1 MKLDKIQKFGR
12 YLSNMVQP
20 NIAAFIAW
28 GLITAFFIPT
38 GWFPNEKLNG
48 LVSPILTYLLPIL
61 IAYSGGNMVY
71 GHRGGV
77 VGAIMA
83 AGVIVG
89 SNIPMFLGAMIT
101 GPLGA
106 FLIKKLDGLIVS
118 KIPTGF
124 EMLVNNF
131 SAGILGM
138 ILAII
143 SLFIIGPI
151 VEAISNA
158 LSSGVK
164 VLVDLKLLPLVSILV
179 EPAKVFFLNNAIN
192 HGVFSPIGIQQ
203 VAETGKSIFFTIE
216 TNPGPGLG
224 VLLAYTLFGK
234 GRSKATAPGAA
245 IIHFFG
251 GIHEIYFPYILMNP
265 ILILALIAG
274 GMSGVLTTL
283 ILNGGLIAVPAPGSI
298 IAILAVTPK
307 GGFLA
312 TILSIVI
319 AAAVTFLIASIF
331 VKKSPEE
338 DLENAIEK
346 SKANKITNTDDT
358 EKEDKES
365 KEDNDIKITEISFED
380 AVKKL
385 EIKKIVVACDAGMGS
400 SAMGAAVLKRIAKER
415 GLENVA
421 ILNSAISNLDDS
433 ADIIITQKSLTNLA
447 KEKMP
452 NKIHLSINNFMDKN
466 FYNEIVDKIKE
477 NQK

>member
-20 NIAAFIAW
+20 NIGAFIAW

-38 GWFPNEKLNG
+38 GWFPNETLAK
-48 LVSPILTYLLPIL
+48 LVSPMLTYLLPIL

-77 VGAIMA
+77 VGSIMA

-106 FLIKKLDGLIVS
+106 FLIKKLDKIIS
-118 KIPTGF
+118 PKIPMGF
-124 EMLVNNF
+124 EMLINNF

-143 SLFIIGPI
+143 SLYLIGPA
-151 VEAISNA
+151 VEMISNA
-158 LSSGVK
+158 LSNGVK
-164 VLVDLKLLPLVSILV
+164 ILVDLKLLPLVSIIV

-203 VAETGKSIFFTIE
+203 VTEAGKSIFFTIE

-224 VLLAYTLFGK
+224 VLLAYSIFGK
-234 GRSKATAPGAA
+234 DNSKATAPGAA

-265 ILILALIAG
+265 ILIIALIIG

-283 ILNGGLIAVPAPGSI
+283 ILKGGLIAVPAPGSI
-298 IAILAVTPK
+298 IAMLAVTPK
-307 GGFLA
+307 GGFIA
-312 TILSIVI
+312 TIGSVLISAII
-319 AAAVTFLIASIF
+319 TFLLSSIF
-331 VKKSPEE
+331 VKKSHSEE
-338 DLENAIEK
+338 NLEEAIEK
-346 SKANKITNTDDT
+346 SKSNKSLNSNDT
-358 EKEDKES
+358 KNKEKNIISHINEMTLEEALK
-365 KEDNDIKITEISFED
+365 NNIKIN
-380 AVKKL
+380 
-385 EIKKIVVACDAGMGS
+385 KIVVACDAGMGS
-400 SAMGAAVLKRIAKER
+400 SAMGATILKKLATEKGI
-415 GLENVA
+415 ENITIV
-421 ILNSAISNLDDS
+421 NSAISNLDNS
-433 ADIIITQKSLTNLA
+433 ADIIITQKSLTALA

-466 FYNEIVDKIKE
+466 FYNEVLDKIKE
-477 NQK
+477 SK

>member
-38 GWFPNEKLNG
+38 GWFPNETLNG

-77 VGAIMA
+77 VGSIMA

-106 FLIKKLDGLIVS
+106 FLIKKLDELITP

-143 SLFIIGPI
+143 SLFIIGPV
-151 VEAISNA
+151 VEAISSA
-158 LSSGVK
+158 LSSGVQ

-203 VAETGKSIFFTIE
+203 VTETGKSIFFTIE

-265 ILILALIAG
+265 ILILALIIG

-283 ILNGGLIAVPAPGSI
+283 ILKGGLIAVPAPGSI
-298 IAILAVTPK
+298 IAMLAVTPK

-312 TILSIVI
+312 TISSVVV
-319 AAAVTFLIASIF
+319 ATVVTFLIASIF
-331 VKKSPEE
+331 VKRAPEE
-338 DLENAIEK
+338 DLEEAIEK
-346 SKANKITNTDDT
+346 SKANKITNKNSDDT
-358 EKEDKES
+358 AAKEEKNNNAVE
-365 KEDNDIKITEISFED
+365 ITEISFED
-380 AVKKL
+380 AIKKV

-400 SAMGAAVLKRIAKER
+400 SAMGATVLKKIAKEK
-415 GLENVA
+415 GLDTITIV
-421 ILNSAISNLDDS
+421 NSAISNLDNS

-477 NQK
+477 HKK

>member
-1 MKLDKIQKFGR
+1 MNLDKIQKFGR

-20 NIAAFIAW
+20 NIGAFIAW

-38 GWFPNEKLNG
+38 GWFPNETLAK
-48 LVSPILTYLLPIL
+48 LVSPMLTYLLPIL

-77 VGAIMA
+77 VGSIMA
-83 AGVIVG
+83 TGVIVG

-106 FLIKKLDGLIVS
+106 FLIKKLDEIIS
-118 KIPTGF
+118 PKIPTGF
-124 EMLVNNF
+124 EMLINNF

-143 SLFIIGPI
+143 SLYLIGPA
-151 VEAISNA
+151 VENISNV
-158 LSSGVK
+158 LSGGVQK
-164 VLVDLKLLPLVSILV
+164 LVDLRLLPLVSIIV

-203 VAETGKSIFFTIE
+203 VTESGKSVFFTIE

-224 VLLAYTLFGK
+224 VLLAYSIFGK
-234 GRSKATAPGAA
+234 GNSKATAPGAA

-265 ILILALIAG
+265 ILIIALIIG

-283 ILNGGLIAVPAPGSI
+283 ILKGGLIAVPAPGSI
-298 IAILAVTPK
+298 IAMLAVTPK
-307 GGFLA
+307 GGFIA
-312 TILSIVI
+312 TIGSVLISAII
-319 AAAVTFLIASIF
+319 TFLLSSIF
-331 VKKSPEE
+331 VKKSHSEE
-338 DLENAIEK
+338 NLEEAIEK
-346 SKANKITNTDDT
+346 IKSNKSLNSNDT
-358 EKEDKES
+358 KNKEKNIISQINEMTLEEALK
-365 KEDNDIKITEISFED
+365 NNIKIN
-380 AVKKL
+380 
-385 EIKKIVVACDAGMGS
+385 KIVVACDAGMGS
-400 SAMGAAVLKRIAKER
+400 SAMGATILKKLATEKGI
-415 GLENVA
+415 ENITIV
-421 ILNSAISNLDDS
+421 NSAISNLDDS
-433 ADIIITQKSLTNLA
+433 ADIIITQKSLAALA

-466 FYNEIVDKIKE
+466 FYNEVLDKIKE
-477 NQK
+477 SK

>member
-20 NIAAFIAW
+20 NIGAFIAW

-38 GWFPNEKLNG
+38 GWFPNETLAK
-48 LVSPILTYLLPIL
+48 LVSPMLTYLLPIL

-77 VGAIMA
+77 VGSIMA

-106 FLIKKLDGLIVS
+106 FLIKKLDEIIS
-118 KIPTGF
+118 PKIPTGF
-124 EMLVNNF
+124 EMLINNF

-143 SLFIIGPI
+143 SLYLIGPA
-151 VEAISNA
+151 VEMISNA
-158 LSSGVK
+158 LSNGVK
-164 VLVDLKLLPLVSILV
+164 ILVDLKLLPLVSIIV

-203 VAETGKSIFFTIE
+203 VTEAGKSIFFTIE

-224 VLLAYTLFGK
+224 VLLAYSIFGK
-234 GRSKATAPGAA
+234 GNSKATAPGAA

-265 ILILALIAG
+265 ILIIALIIG

-283 ILNGGLIAVPAPGSI
+283 ILKGGLIAVPAPGSI
-298 IAILAVTPK
+298 IAMLAVTPK
-307 GGFLA
+307 GGFIA
-312 TILSIVI
+312 TIGSVLISAII
-319 AAAVTFLIASIF
+319 TFLLSSIF
-331 VKKSPEE
+331 VKKSHSEE
-338 DLENAIEK
+338 NLEEAIEK
-346 SKANKITNTDDT
+346 SKSNKSLNSNDT
-358 EKEDKES
+358 ENKEKNIISQINEMTLEEAL
-365 KEDNDIKITEISFED
+365 KNNIKIN
-380 AVKKL
+380 
-385 EIKKIVVACDAGMGS
+385 KIVVACDAGMGS
-400 SAMGAAVLKRIAKER
+400 SAMGATILKKLATEKGI
-415 GLENVA
+415 ENITIV
-421 ILNSAISNLDDS
+421 NSAISNLDDS
-433 ADIIITQKSLTNLA
+433 ADIIITQKSLTALA

-466 FYNEIVDKIKE
+466 FYKEVLDKIKGE
-477 NQK
+477 

>member
-20 NIAAFIAW
+20 NIGAFIAW

-38 GWFPNEKLNG
+38 GWFPNEALAK
-48 LVSPILTYLLPIL
+48 LVSPMLTYLLPIL

-77 VGAIMA
+77 VGSIMA

-106 FLIKKLDGLIVS
+106 FLIKKLDKIIS
-118 KIPTGF
+118 PKIPMGF
-124 EMLVNNF
+124 EMLINNF

-143 SLFIIGPI
+143 SLYLIGPA
-151 VEAISNA
+151 VEMISNA
-158 LSSGVK
+158 LSNGVK
-164 VLVDLKLLPLVSILV
+164 ILVDLKLLPLVSIIV

-203 VAETGKSIFFTIE
+203 VTEAGKSIFFTIE

-224 VLLAYTLFGK
+224 VLLAYSIFGK
-234 GRSKATAPGAA
+234 GNSKATAPGAA

-265 ILILALIAG
+265 ILIIALIIG

-283 ILNGGLIAVPAPGSI
+283 ILKGGLIAVPAPGSI
-298 IAILAVTPK
+298 IAMLAVTPK
-307 GGFLA
+307 GGFIA
-312 TILSIVI
+312 TIGSVLISAII
-319 AAAVTFLIASIF
+319 TFLLSSIF
-331 VKKSPEE
+331 VKKSHSEE
-338 DLENAIEK
+338 NLEEAIEK
-346 SKANKITNTDDT
+346 SKSNKSLNSNDT
-358 EKEDKES
+358 KNKEKNIISQINEMTLEEALK
-365 KEDNDIKITEISFED
+365 NNIKIN
-380 AVKKL
+380 
-385 EIKKIVVACDAGMGS
+385 KIVVACDAGMGS
-400 SAMGAAVLKRIAKER
+400 SAMGATILKKLATEKGI
-415 GLENVA
+415 ENITIV
-421 ILNSAISNLDDS
+421 NSAISNLDDS
-433 ADIIITQKSLTNLA
+433 ADIIITQKSLTALA

-466 FYNEIVDKIKE
+466 FYKEVLDKIKE
-477 NQK
+477 SK

>member
-20 NIAAFIAW
+20 NIGAFIAW

-38 GWFPNEKLNG
+38 GWFPNETLAK
-48 LVSPILTYLLPIL
+48 LVSPMLTYLLPIL

-77 VGAIMA
+77 VGSIMA

-106 FLIKKLDGLIVS
+106 FLIKKLDEIVS
-118 KIPTGF
+118 PKIPTGF
-124 EMLVNNF
+124 EMLINNF

-143 SLFIIGPI
+143 SLYLIGPA
-151 VEAISNA
+151 VEMISNA
-158 LSSGVK
+158 LSNGVK
-164 VLVDLKLLPLVSILV
+164 ILVDLKLLPLVSIIV

-203 VAETGKSIFFTIE
+203 VTEAGKSIFFTIE

-224 VLLAYTLFGK
+224 VLLAYSIFGK
-234 GRSKATAPGAA
+234 GNSKATAPGAA

-265 ILILALIAG
+265 ILIIALIIG

-283 ILNGGLIAVPAPGSI
+283 ILKGGLIAVPAPGSI
-298 IAILAVTPK
+298 IAMLAVTPK
-307 GGFLA
+307 GGFIV
-312 TILSIVI
+312 TIGSVLISAII
-319 AAAVTFLIASIF
+319 TFLLSSIF
-331 VKKSPEE
+331 VKKSHSEE
-338 DLENAIEK
+338 NLEEAIEK
-346 SKANKITNTDDT
+346 NKSNKSLNSNDT
-358 EKEDKES
+358 KNKEKNIISQINEMTLEEALK
-365 KEDNDIKITEISFED
+365 NNIKIN
-380 AVKKL
+380 
-385 EIKKIVVACDAGMGS
+385 KIVVACDAGMGS
-400 SAMGAAVLKRIAKER
+400 SAMGATILKKLATEKGI
-415 GLENVA
+415 ENITIV
-421 ILNSAISNLDDS
+421 NSAISNLDDS
-433 ADIIITQKSLTNLA
+433 ADIIITQKSLTALA

-466 FYNEIVDKIKE
+466 FYNEVLDKIKGE
-477 NQK
+477 

>member
-20 NIAAFIAW
+20 NIGAFIAW

-38 GWFPNEKLNG
+38 GWFPNETLAK
-48 LVSPILTYLLPIL
+48 LVSPMLTYLLPIL

-77 VGAIMA
+77 VGSIMA

-106 FLIKKLDGLIVS
+106 FLIKKLDEIIS
-118 KIPTGF
+118 PKIPTGF
-124 EMLVNNF
+124 EMLINNF

-143 SLFIIGPI
+143 SLYLIGPA
-151 VEAISNA
+151 VETLSNA
-158 LSSGVK
+158 LSNGVQK
-164 VLVDLKLLPLVSILV
+164 LVDLRLLPLVSIIV

-203 VAETGKSIFFTIE
+203 VTEVGKSIFFTIE

-224 VLLAYTLFGK
+224 VLLAYSIFGK
-234 GRSKATAPGAA
+234 GGSKATAPGAA

-265 ILILALIAG
+265 ILIIALIIG

-283 ILNGGLIAVPAPGSI
+283 ILKGGLIAVPAPGSI
-298 IAILAVTPK
+298 IAMLAVTPK
-307 GGFLA
+307 GGFVA
-312 TILSIVI
+312 TIGSVLVATVI
-319 AAAVTFLIASIF
+319 TFLLSSIF
-331 VKKSPEE
+331 VRKSNGEE
-338 DLENAIEK
+338 NLEEAIQK
-346 SKANKITNTDDT
+346 SKLNKNLYSKNT
-358 EKEDKES
+358 KDKENNQNEMTLEEAL
-365 KEDNDIKITEISFED
+365 KNNTKIN
-380 AVKKL
+380 
-385 EIKKIVVACDAGMGS
+385 KIVVACDAGMGS
-400 SAMGAAVLKRIAKER
+400 SAMGATMLKKLANEKGI
-415 GLENVA
+415 ENITIV
-421 ILNSAISNLDDS
+421 NSAISNLDDT
-433 ADIIITQKSLTNLA
+433 ADIIITQKSLTILA
-447 KEKMP
+447 KEKIP

-466 FYNEIVDKIKE
+466 FYNDILDKIKGE
-477 NQK
+477 

>member
-20 NIAAFIAW
+20 NIGAFIAW

-38 GWFPNEKLNG
+38 GWFPNETLAK
-48 LVSPILTYLLPIL
+48 LVSPMLTYLLPIL

-77 VGAIMA
+77 VGSIMA

-106 FLIKKLDGLIVS
+106 FLIKKLDEIIS
-118 KIPTGF
+118 PKIPTGF
-124 EMLVNNF
+124 EMLINNF

-143 SLFIIGPI
+143 SLYLIGPA
-151 VEAISNA
+151 VEMISNA
-158 LSSGVK
+158 LSNGVK
-164 VLVDLKLLPLVSILV
+164 ILVDLKLLPLVSIIV

-203 VAETGKSIFFTIE
+203 VTEAGKSIFFTIE

-224 VLLAYTLFGK
+224 VLLAYSIFGK
-234 GRSKATAPGAA
+234 GNSKATAPGAA

-265 ILILALIAG
+265 ILIIALIIG

-283 ILNGGLIAVPAPGSI
+283 ILKGGLIAVPAPGSI
-298 IAILAVTPK
+298 IAMLAVTPK
-307 GGFLA
+307 GGFIA
-312 TILSIVI
+312 TIGNVLISAII
-319 AAAVTFLIASIF
+319 TFLLSSIF
-331 VKKSPEE
+331 VKKSHSEE
-338 DLENAIEK
+338 NLEEAIEK
-346 SKANKITNTDDT
+346 SKYNKSLNSNDT
-358 EKEDKES
+358 KNEEKNIISQINEMTLEEALK
-365 KEDNDIKITEISFED
+365 NNIKIN
-380 AVKKL
+380 
-385 EIKKIVVACDAGMGS
+385 KIVVACDAGMGS
-400 SAMGAAVLKRIAKER
+400 SAMGATILKKLATEKGI
-415 GLENVA
+415 ENITIV
-421 ILNSAISNLDDS
+421 NSAISNLDDS
-433 ADIIITQKSLTNLA
+433 ADIIITQKSLTALA

-466 FYNEIVDKIKE
+466 FYNEVLDKIKE
-477 NQK
+477 SK

>member
-38 GWFPNEKLNG
+38 GWFPNETLNG
-48 LVSPILTYLLPIL
+48 LVSPMLTYLLPIL

-77 VGAIMA
+77 VGCIMA

-89 SNIPMFLGAMIT
+89 SSIPMFLGAMIT

-106 FLIKKLDGLIVS
+106 FLIKKLDEVITP

-143 SLFIIGPI
+143 SLYLIGPV

-203 VAETGKSIFFTIE
+203 VTETGKSIFFTIE

-265 ILILALIAG
+265 ILILALIVG

-298 IAILAVTPK
+298 IAMLAVTPK
-307 GGFLA
+307 GGFVA
-312 TILSIVI
+312 TIASVLV
-319 AAAVTFLIASIF
+319 ATVVTFLVASIF
-331 VKKSPEE
+331 VKRAPEE
-338 DLENAIEK
+338 DLEEAIEK
-346 SKANKITNTDDT
+346 SKANKITNKASDSQKTS
-358 EKEDKES
+358 ES
-365 KEDNDIKITEISFED
+365 SKVVEITELSFDD
-380 AVKKL
+380 AIKNI

-400 SAMGAAVLKRIAKER
+400 SAMGATVLKKIAKEK
-415 GLENVA
+415 GLDSITIV
-421 ILNSAISNLDDS
+421 NSAISNLDDS

-466 FYNEIVDKIKE
+466 FYNEIVDKIKGE
-477 NQK
+477 

>member
-20 NIAAFIAW
+20 NIGAFIAW

-38 GWFPNEKLNG
+38 GWFPNETLAK
-48 LVSPILTYLLPIL
+48 LVSPMLTYLLPIL

-77 VGAIMA
+77 VGSIMA

-106 FLIKKLDGLIVS
+106 FLIKKLDEIIS
-118 KIPTGF
+118 PKIPTGF
-124 EMLVNNF
+124 EMLINNF

-143 SLFIIGPI
+143 SLYLIGPA
-151 VEAISNA
+151 VETLSNA
-158 LSSGVK
+158 LSNGVQK
-164 VLVDLKLLPLVSILV
+164 LVDLRLFPLVSIIV

-203 VAETGKSIFFTIE
+203 VTEAGKSIFFTIE

-224 VLLAYTLFGK
+224 VLLAYSIFGK
-234 GRSKATAPGAA
+234 GGSKATAPGAA

-265 ILILALIAG
+265 ILIIALIIG

-283 ILNGGLIAVPAPGSI
+283 ILKGGLIAVPAPGSI
-298 IAILAVTPK
+298 IAMLAVTPK
-307 GGFLA
+307 GGFVA
-312 TILSIVI
+312 TIGSVLVATVI
-319 AAAVTFLIASIF
+319 TFLLSSIF
-331 VKKSPEE
+331 VRKSNSEE
-338 DLENAIEK
+338 NLEEAIQK
-346 SKANKITNTDDT
+346 SKLNKNLYSKNT
-358 EKEDKES
+358 KDKENNQNEMTLEEAL
-365 KEDNDIKITEISFED
+365 KNNTKIN
-380 AVKKL
+380 
-385 EIKKIVVACDAGMGS
+385 KIVVACDAGMGS
-400 SAMGAAVLKRIAKER
+400 SAMGATMLKKLANEKGI
-415 GLENVA
+415 ENITIV
-421 ILNSAISNLDDS
+421 NSAISNLDDT
-433 ADIIITQKSLTNLA
+433 ADIIITQKSLTILA
-447 KEKMP
+447 KEKIP

-466 FYNEIVDKIKE
+466 FYNDILDKIKGE
-477 NQK
+477 

>member
-20 NIAAFIAW
+20 NIGAFIAW

-38 GWFPNEKLNG
+38 GWFPNEALAK
-48 LVSPILTYLLPIL
+48 LVSPMLTYLLPIL

-77 VGAIMA
+77 VGSIMA

-106 FLIKKLDGLIVS
+106 FLIKKLDKIIS
-118 KIPTGF
+118 PKIPTGF
-124 EMLVNNF
+124 EMLINNF

-143 SLFIIGPI
+143 SLYLIGPA
-151 VEAISNA
+151 VEMISNA
-158 LSSGVK
+158 LSNGVK
-164 VLVDLKLLPLVSILV
+164 ILVDLKLLPLVSIIV

-203 VAETGKSIFFTIE
+203 VTEAGKSIFFTIE

-224 VLLAYTLFGK
+224 VLLAYSIFGK
-234 GRSKATAPGAA
+234 GNSKATAPGAA

-265 ILILALIAG
+265 ILIIALIIG

-283 ILNGGLIAVPAPGSI
+283 ILKGGLIAVPAPGSI
-298 IAILAVTPK
+298 IAMLAVTPK
-307 GGFLA
+307 GGFIA
-312 TILSIVI
+312 TIGSVLISAII
-319 AAAVTFLIASIF
+319 TFLLSSIF
-331 VKKSPEE
+331 VKKSHSEE
-338 DLENAIEK
+338 NLEEAIEK
-346 SKANKITNTDDT
+346 SKSNKSLNSNDT
-358 EKEDKES
+358 ENKEK
-365 KEDNDIKITEISFED
+365 NIIKIN
-380 AVKKL
+380 
-385 EIKKIVVACDAGMGS
+385 KIVVACDAGMGS
-400 SAMGAAVLKRIAKER
+400 SAMGATILKKLATEK
-415 GLENVA
+415 GMENVT
-421 ILNSAISNLDDS
+421 IVNSAISNLDDS
-433 ADIIITQKSLTNLA
+433 ADIIITQKSLTALA

-466 FYNEIVDKIKE
+466 FYKEVLDKIKE
-477 NQK
+477 SK

>member
-20 NIAAFIAW
+20 NIGAFIAW

-38 GWFPNEKLNG
+38 GWFPNETLAK
-48 LVSPILTYLLPIL
+48 LVSPMLTYLLPIL

-77 VGAIMA
+77 VGSIMA

-106 FLIKKLDGLIVS
+106 FLIKKLDEIIS
-118 KIPTGF
+118 PKIPTGF
-124 EMLVNNF
+124 EMLINNF

-143 SLFIIGPI
+143 SLYLIGPA
-151 VEAISNA
+151 VEMISNA
-158 LSSGVK
+158 LSNGVK
-164 VLVDLKLLPLVSILV
+164 ILVDLKLLPLVSIIV

-203 VAETGKSIFFTIE
+203 VTEAGKSIFFTIE

-224 VLLAYTLFGK
+224 VLLAYSIFGK
-234 GRSKATAPGAA
+234 GNSKATAPGAA

-265 ILILALIAG
+265 ILIIALIIG

-283 ILNGGLIAVPAPGSI
+283 ILKGGLIAVPAPGSI
-298 IAILAVTPK
+298 IAMLAVTPK
-307 GGFLA
+307 GGFIA
-312 TILSIVI
+312 TIGSVLISAII
-319 AAAVTFLIASIF
+319 TFLLSSIF
-331 VKKSPEE
+331 VKKSHSEE
-338 DLENAIEK
+338 NLEEAIEK
-346 SKANKITNTDDT
+346 SKSNKSLNSNDT
-358 EKEDKES
+358 KNKEKNIISQINEMTLEEALK
-365 KEDNDIKITEISFED
+365 NNIKIN
-380 AVKKL
+380 
-385 EIKKIVVACDAGMGS
+385 KIVVACDAGMGS
-400 SAMGAAVLKRIAKER
+400 SAMGATILKKLATEKGI
-415 GLENVA
+415 ENITIV
-421 ILNSAISNLDDS
+421 NSAISNLDDS
-433 ADIIITQKSLTNLA
+433 ADIIITQKSLTALA

-466 FYNEIVDKIKE
+466 FYNEVLDKIKGE
-477 NQK
+477 

>member
-20 NIAAFIAW
+20 NIGAFIAW

-38 GWFPNEKLNG
+38 GWFPNETLAK

-77 VGAIMA
+77 VGSIMA

-106 FLIKKLDGLIVS
+106 FLIKKLDKIIS
-118 KIPTGF
+118 PKIPMGF
-124 EMLVNNF
+124 EMLINNF

-143 SLFIIGPI
+143 SLYLIGPA
-151 VEAISNA
+151 VEMISNA
-158 LSSGVK
+158 LSNGVK
-164 VLVDLKLLPLVSILV
+164 ILVDLKLLPLVSIIV

-203 VAETGKSIFFTIE
+203 VTEAGKSIFFTIE

-224 VLLAYTLFGK
+224 VLLAYSIFGK
-234 GRSKATAPGAA
+234 GNSKATAPGAA

-265 ILILALIAG
+265 ILIIALIIG

-283 ILNGGLIAVPAPGSI
+283 ILKGGLIAVPAPGSI
-298 IAILAVTPK
+298 IAMLAVTPK
-307 GGFLA
+307 GGFIA
-312 TILSIVI
+312 TIGSVLISAII
-319 AAAVTFLIASIF
+319 TFLLSSIF
-331 VKKSPEE
+331 VKKSHSEE
-338 DLENAIEK
+338 NLEEAIEK
-346 SKANKITNTDDT
+346 SKSNKSLNSNDT
-358 EKEDKES
+358 ENKEKNIISQINEMTLEEAL
-365 KEDNDIKITEISFED
+365 KNNIKIN
-380 AVKKL
+380 
-385 EIKKIVVACDAGMGS
+385 KIVVACDAGMGS
-400 SAMGAAVLKRIAKER
+400 SAMGATILKKLATEKGI
-415 GLENVA
+415 ENITIV
-421 ILNSAISNLDDS
+421 NSAISNLDDS
-433 ADIIITQKSLTNLA
+433 ADIIITQKSLTALA

-466 FYNEIVDKIKE
+466 FYKEVLDKIKE
-477 NQK
+477 SK

>member
-1 MKLDKIQKFGR
+1 MKLDKVQKFGR

-20 NIAAFIAW
+20 NISAFIAW

-38 GWFPNEKLNG
+38 GWFPNETLNG

-77 VGAIMA
+77 VGSIMA

-106 FLIKKLDGLIVS
+106 FLIKKVDEVITP

-143 SLFIIGPI
+143 SLFIIGPV
-151 VEAISNA
+151 VEAISSA
-158 LSSGVK
+158 LSSGVQ

-179 EPAKVFFLNNAIN
+179 EPAKVLFLNNAIN

-203 VAETGKSIFFTIE
+203 VSEAGKSIFFTIE

-265 ILILALIAG
+265 ILILALIVG

-283 ILNGGLIAVPAPGSI
+283 ILKGGLIAVPAPGSI
-298 IAILAVTPK
+298 IAMLAVTPK
-307 GGFLA
+307 GGFVA
-312 TILSIVI
+312 TISSVVV
-319 AAAVTFLIASIF
+319 ATVVTFLIASIF
-331 VKKSPEE
+331 VKRAPEE
-338 DLENAIEK
+338 DLEDAIEK
-346 SKANKITNTDDT
+346 SKSNKITN
-358 EKEDKES
+358 S
-365 KEDNDIKITEISFED
+365 DNSSSNNNANNAVEVTEISFED
-380 AVKKL
+380 AIKKL

-400 SAMGAAVLKRIAKER
+400 SAMGATVLKKIAKEK
-415 GLENVA
+415 GLDTITIV
-421 ILNSAISNLDDS
+421 NSAISNLDDS

-447 KEKMP
+447 KTKMP

-477 NQK
+477 NKK

>member
-20 NIAAFIAW
+20 NIGAFIAW

-38 GWFPNEKLNG
+38 GWFPNETLAK
-48 LVSPILTYLLPIL
+48 LVSPMLTYLLPIL

-77 VGAIMA
+77 VGSIMA

-106 FLIKKLDGLIVS
+106 FLIKKLDEIIS
-118 KIPTGF
+118 PKIPTGF
-124 EMLVNNF
+124 EMLINNF

-143 SLFIIGPI
+143 SLYLIGPA
-151 VEAISNA
+151 VEMISNA
-158 LSSGVK
+158 LSNGVK
-164 VLVDLKLLPLVSILV
+164 ILVDLKLLPLVSIIV

-203 VAETGKSIFFTIE
+203 VTESGKSIFFTIE

-224 VLLAYTLFGK
+224 VLLAYSIFGK
-234 GRSKATAPGAA
+234 GNSKATAPGAA

-265 ILILALIAG
+265 ILIMALIIG

-283 ILNGGLIAVPAPGSI
+283 ILKGGLIAVPAPGSI
-298 IAILAVTPK
+298 IAMLAVTPK
-307 GGFLA
+307 GGFIA
-312 TILSIVI
+312 TIGSVLISAII
-319 AAAVTFLIASIF
+319 TFLLSSIF
-331 VKKSPEE
+331 VKKSHSEE
-338 DLENAIEK
+338 NLEEAIEK
-346 SKANKITNTDDT
+346 SKSNKSLNSNDT
-358 EKEDKES
+358 KNKEKNIISQINEMTLEEALK
-365 KEDNDIKITEISFED
+365 NNIKIN
-380 AVKKL
+380 
-385 EIKKIVVACDAGMGS
+385 KIVVACDAGMGS
-400 SAMGAAVLKRIAKER
+400 SAMGATILKKLATEKGI
-415 GLENVA
+415 ENITIV
-421 ILNSAISNLDDS
+421 NSAISNLDDS
-433 ADIIITQKSLTNLA
+433 ADIIITQKSLTALA

-466 FYNEIVDKIKE
+466 FYKEVLDKIKE
-477 NQK
+477 SK

>member
-1 MKLDKIQKFGR
+1 MKLDKVQKFGR

-38 GWFPNEKLNG
+38 GWFPNETLNG

-77 VGAIMA
+77 VGSIMV

-106 FLIKKLDGLIVS
+106 FLIKKLDDFITP

-143 SLFIIGPI
+143 SLFIIGPV
-151 VEAISNA
+151 VEAISSA
-158 LSSGVK
+158 LSSGVQ

-203 VAETGKSIFFTIE
+203 VTETGKSIFFTIE

-265 ILILALIAG
+265 ILILALIVG
-274 GMSGVLTTL
+274 GISGVLTTL
-283 ILNGGLIAVPAPGSI
+283 ILKGGLIAVPAPGSI
-298 IAILAVTPK
+298 IAMLAVTPK

-312 TILSIVI
+312 TISSV
-319 AAAVTFLIASIF
+319 AVATVVTFLVASIF
-331 VKKSPEE
+331 VKRAPEE
-338 DLENAIEK
+338 DLEEAIEK
-346 SKANKITNTDDT
+346 SKANKITNKTSDDT
-358 EKEDKES
+358 AKEEKTNNTVE
-365 KEDNDIKITEISFED
+365 ITEISFED
-380 AVKKL
+380 AIKKL

-400 SAMGAAVLKRIAKER
+400 SAMGATVLKKIAKEK
-415 GLENVA
+415 GLDTITIV
-421 ILNSAISNLDDS
+421 NSAISNLDNS

-477 NQK
+477 NKK

>member
-20 NIAAFIAW
+20 NIGAFIAW

-38 GWFPNEKLNG
+38 GWFPNEALAK
-48 LVSPILTYLLPIL
+48 LVSPMLTYLLPIL

-77 VGAIMA
+77 VGSIMA

-106 FLIKKLDGLIVS
+106 FLIKKLDEIIGP

-124 EMLVNNF
+124 EMLINNF

-143 SLFIIGPI
+143 SLYLIGPA
-151 VEAISNA
+151 VEMISNA
-158 LSSGVK
+158 LSNGVK
-164 VLVDLKLLPLVSILV
+164 ILVDLKLLPLVSIIV

-192 HGVFSPIGIQQ
+192 QGVFSPIGIQQ
-203 VAETGKSIFFTIE
+203 VTEAGKSIFFTIE

-224 VLLAYTLFGK
+224 VLLAYSIFGK
-234 GRSKATAPGAA
+234 GNSKATAPGAA

-265 ILILALIAG
+265 ILIIALIIG

-283 ILNGGLIAVPAPGSI
+283 ILKGGLIAVPAPGSI
-298 IAILAVTPK
+298 IAMLAVTPK
-307 GGFLA
+307 GGFIA
-312 TILSIVI
+312 TIGSVLISAII
-319 AAAVTFLIASIF
+319 TFLLSSIF
-331 VKKSPEE
+331 VKKSHSEE
-338 DLENAIEK
+338 NLEEAIEK
-346 SKANKITNTDDT
+346 SKSNKSLNSNYTKNK
-358 EKEDKES
+358 EKNIISQINEMTLEEALK
-365 KEDNDIKITEISFED
+365 NNIKIN
-380 AVKKL
+380 
-385 EIKKIVVACDAGMGS
+385 KIVVACDAGMGS
-400 SAMGAAVLKRIAKER
+400 SAMGATILKKLATEKGI
-415 GLENVA
+415 ENITIV
-421 ILNSAISNLDDS
+421 NSAISNLDDS
-433 ADIIITQKSLTNLA
+433 ADIIITQKSLTALA

-466 FYNEIVDKIKE
+466 FYKEVLDKIKE
-477 NQK
+477 SK

>member
-20 NIAAFIAW
+20 NIGAFIAW

-38 GWFPNEKLNG
+38 GWFPNETLAKLVN
-48 LVSPILTYLLPIL
+48 PMLTYLLPIL

-77 VGAIMA
+77 VGSIMA

-106 FLIKKLDGLIVS
+106 FLIKKLDEIIS
-118 KIPTGF
+118 PKIPTGF
-124 EMLVNNF
+124 EMLINNF

-143 SLFIIGPI
+143 SLYLIGPA
-151 VEAISNA
+151 VEMISNA
-158 LSSGVK
+158 LSNGVK
-164 VLVDLKLLPLVSILV
+164 ILVDLKLLPLVSIIV

-192 HGVFSPIGIQQ
+192 HGVFSPVGIQQ
-203 VAETGKSIFFTIE
+203 VTEAGKSIFFTIE

-224 VLLAYTLFGK
+224 VLLAYSIFGK
-234 GRSKATAPGAA
+234 GNSKATAPGAA

-265 ILILALIAG
+265 ILIIALIIG

-283 ILNGGLIAVPAPGSI
+283 ILKGGLIAVPAPGSI
-298 IAILAVTPK
+298 IAMLAVTPK
-307 GGFLA
+307 GGFIA
-312 TILSIVI
+312 TIGSVLISAII
-319 AAAVTFLIASIF
+319 TFLLSSIF
-331 VKKSPEE
+331 VKKSHSEE
-338 DLENAIEK
+338 NLEEAIEK
-346 SKANKITNTDDT
+346 SKSNKSLNSNDT
-358 EKEDKES
+358 KNKEKNIISQINEMTLEEALK
-365 KEDNDIKITEISFED
+365 NNIKIN
-380 AVKKL
+380 
-385 EIKKIVVACDAGMGS
+385 KIVVACDAGMGS
-400 SAMGAAVLKRIAKER
+400 SAMGSTILKKLATEKGI
-415 GLENVA
+415 ENITIV
-421 ILNSAISNLDDS
+421 NSAISNLDDS
-433 ADIIITQKSLTNLA
+433 ADIIITQKSLTALA

-466 FYNEIVDKIKE
+466 FYKEVLDKIKE
-477 NQK
+477 SK

>member
-20 NIAAFIAW
+20 NIGAFIAW

-38 GWFPNEKLNG
+38 GWFPNETLAK
-48 LVSPILTYLLPIL
+48 LVSPMLTYLLPIL

-77 VGAIMA
+77 VGSIMA

-106 FLIKKLDGLIVS
+106 FLIKKLDEIIS
-118 KIPTGF
+118 PKIPTGF
-124 EMLVNNF
+124 EMLINNF

-143 SLFIIGPI
+143 SLYLIGPA
-151 VEAISNA
+151 VEMISNA
-158 LSSGVK
+158 LSNGVK
-164 VLVDLKLLPLVSILV
+164 ILVDLKLLPLVSIIV

-203 VAETGKSIFFTIE
+203 VTEAGKSIFFTIE

-224 VLLAYTLFGK
+224 VLLAYSIFGK
-234 GRSKATAPGAA
+234 GNSKATAPGAA

-265 ILILALIAG
+265 ILIIALIIG

-283 ILNGGLIAVPAPGSI
+283 ILKGGLIAVPAPGSI
-298 IAILAVTPK
+298 IAMLAVTPK
-307 GGFLA
+307 GGFIA
-312 TILSIVI
+312 TIGSVLISAII
-319 AAAVTFLIASIF
+319 TFLLSSIF
-331 VKKSPEE
+331 VKKSHSEE
-338 DLENAIEK
+338 NLEEAIEK
-346 SKANKITNTDDT
+346 IKSNKSLNSNDT
-358 EKEDKES
+358 ENKEKNIISQINEMTLEEAL
-365 KEDNDIKITEISFED
+365 KNNIKIN
-380 AVKKL
+380 
-385 EIKKIVVACDAGMGS
+385 KIVVACDAGMGS
-400 SAMGAAVLKRIAKER
+400 SAMGATILKKLATEKGI
-415 GLENVA
+415 ENITIV
-421 ILNSAISNLDDS
+421 NSAISNLDNS
-433 ADIIITQKSLTNLA
+433 ADIIITQKSLTALA

-466 FYNEIVDKIKE
+466 FYKEVLDKIKGE
-477 NQK
+477 

>member
-20 NIAAFIAW
+20 NIGAFIAW

-38 GWFPNEKLNG
+38 GWFPNETLAK
-48 LVSPILTYLLPIL
+48 LVSPMLTYLLPIL

-77 VGAIMA
+77 VGSIMA

-106 FLIKKLDGLIVS
+106 FLIKKLDEIIS
-118 KIPTGF
+118 PKIPTGF
-124 EMLVNNF
+124 EMLINNF

-143 SLFIIGPI
+143 SLYLI
-151 VEAISNA
+151 VPAVEMISNA
-158 LSSGVK
+158 LSNGVK
-164 VLVDLKLLPLVSILV
+164 ILVDLKLLPLVSIIV

-203 VAETGKSIFFTIE
+203 VTESGKSIFFTIE

-224 VLLAYTLFGK
+224 VLLAYSIFGK
-234 GRSKATAPGAA
+234 GNSKATAPGAA

-265 ILILALIAG
+265 VLIIALIIG

-283 ILNGGLIAVPAPGSI
+283 ILKGGLIAVPAPGSI
-298 IAILAVTPK
+298 IAMLAVTPK
-307 GGFLA
+307 GGFIA
-312 TILSIVI
+312 TIGSVLISAII
-319 AAAVTFLIASIF
+319 TFLLSSIF
-331 VKKSPEE
+331 VKKSHSEE
-338 DLENAIEK
+338 NLEEAIEK
-346 SKANKITNTDDT
+346 SKSNKSLNSNDT
-358 EKEDKES
+358 ENKEKNIISQINEMTLEEAL
-365 KEDNDIKITEISFED
+365 KNNIKIN
-380 AVKKL
+380 
-385 EIKKIVVACDAGMGS
+385 KIVVACDAGMGS
-400 SAMGAAVLKRIAKER
+400 SAMGATILKKLANEKGI
-415 GLENVA
+415 ENITIV
-421 ILNSAISNLDDS
+421 NSAISNLDDS
-433 ADIIITQKSLTNLA
+433 ADIIITQKSLTALA

-466 FYNEIVDKIKE
+466 FYKEVLDKIKE
-477 NQK
+477 SK

>member
-20 NIAAFIAW
+20 NIGAFIAW

-38 GWFPNEKLNG
+38 GWFPNETLAK
-48 LVSPILTYLLPIL
+48 LVSPMLTYLLPIL

-77 VGAIMA
+77 VGSIMA

-106 FLIKKLDGLIVS
+106 FLVKKLDEIIS
-118 KIPTGF
+118 PKIPTGF
-124 EMLVNNF
+124 EMLINNF

-143 SLFIIGPI
+143 SLYLIGPA
-151 VEAISNA
+151 VETLSNA
-158 LSSGVK
+158 LSNGVQK
-164 VLVDLKLLPLVSILV
+164 LVDLRLLPLVSIIV

-203 VAETGKSIFFTIE
+203 VTEVGKSIFFTIE

-224 VLLAYTLFGK
+224 VLLAYSIFGK
-234 GRSKATAPGAA
+234 GGSKATAPGAA

-265 ILILALIAG
+265 ILIIALIIG

-283 ILNGGLIAVPAPGSI
+283 ILKGGLIAVPAPGSI
-298 IAILAVTPK
+298 IAMLAVTPK
-307 GGFLA
+307 GGFVA
-312 TILSIVI
+312 TIGSVLVATVI
-319 AAAVTFLIASIF
+319 TFLLSSIF
-331 VKKSPEE
+331 VRKSNSEE
-338 DLENAIEK
+338 NLEEAIQK
-346 SKANKITNTDDT
+346 SKLNKNLYSKNT
-358 EKEDKES
+358 KDKENNQNEMTLEEAL
-365 KEDNDIKITEISFED
+365 KNNTKIN
-380 AVKKL
+380 
-385 EIKKIVVACDAGMGS
+385 KIVVACDAGMGS
-400 SAMGAAVLKRIAKER
+400 SAMGATMLKKLANEKGI
-415 GLENVA
+415 ENITIV
-421 ILNSAISNLDDS
+421 NSAISNLDDT
-433 ADIIITQKSLTNLA
+433 ADIIITQKSLTILA
-447 KEKMP
+447 KEKIP

-466 FYNEIVDKIKE
+466 FYNDILDKIKGE
-477 NQK
+477 

>member
-20 NIAAFIAW
+20 NIGAFIAW

-38 GWFPNEKLNG
+38 GWFPNETLAK
-48 LVSPILTYLLPIL
+48 LVSPMLTYLLPIL

-77 VGAIMA
+77 VGSIMA

-106 FLIKKLDGLIVS
+106 FLIKKLDEIIS
-118 KIPTGF
+118 PKIPTGF
-124 EMLVNNF
+124 EMLINNF

-143 SLFIIGPI
+143 SLYLIGPA
-151 VEAISNA
+151 VEMISNA
-158 LSSGVK
+158 LSNGVK
-164 VLVDLKLLPLVSILV
+164 ILVDLKLLPLVSIIV

-203 VAETGKSIFFTIE
+203 VTESGKSIFFTIE

-224 VLLAYTLFGK
+224 VLLAYSIFGK
-234 GRSKATAPGAA
+234 GNSKATAPGAA

-265 ILILALIAG
+265 VLIIALIIG

-283 ILNGGLIAVPAPGSI
+283 ILKGGLIAVPAPGSI
-298 IAILAVTPK
+298 IAMLAVTPK
-307 GGFLA
+307 GGFIA
-312 TILSIVI
+312 TIGSVLISAII
-319 AAAVTFLIASIF
+319 TFLLSSIF
-331 VKKSPEE
+331 VKKSHSEE
-338 DLENAIEK
+338 NLEEAIEK
-346 SKANKITNTDDT
+346 SKSNKSLNSNDT
-358 EKEDKES
+358 ENKEKNIISQINEMTLEEAL
-365 KEDNDIKITEISFED
+365 KNNIKIN
-380 AVKKL
+380 
-385 EIKKIVVACDAGMGS
+385 KIVVACDAGMGS
-400 SAMGAAVLKRIAKER
+400 SAMGATILKKLATEKGI
-415 GLENVA
+415 ENITIV
-421 ILNSAISNLDDS
+421 NSAISNLDDS
-433 ADIIITQKSLTNLA
+433 ADIIITQKSLTALA

-466 FYNEIVDKIKE
+466 FYNEVLDKIKE
-477 NQK
+477 SK

>member
-20 NIAAFIAW
+20 NIGAFIAW

-38 GWFPNEKLNG
+38 GWFPNETLAK
-48 LVSPILTYLLPIL
+48 LVSPMLTYLLPIL

-77 VGAIMA
+77 VGSIMA

-106 FLIKKLDGLIVS
+106 FLIKKLDEIIS
-118 KIPTGF
+118 PKIPTGF
-124 EMLVNNF
+124 EMLINNF

-143 SLFIIGPI
+143 SLYLIGPA
-151 VEAISNA
+151 VEMISNA
-158 LSSGVK
+158 LSNGVK
-164 VLVDLKLLPLVSILV
+164 ILVDLKLLPLVSIIV

-203 VAETGKSIFFTIE
+203 VTEAGKSIFFTIE

-224 VLLAYTLFGK
+224 VLLAYSIFGK
-234 GRSKATAPGAA
+234 GNSKATAPGAA

-265 ILILALIAG
+265 ILIIALIIG

-283 ILNGGLIAVPAPGSI
+283 ILKGGLIAVPAPGSI
-298 IAILAVTPK
+298 IAMLAVTPK
-307 GGFLA
+307 GGFIA
-312 TILSIVI
+312 TIGSVLISAI
-319 AAAVTFLIASIF
+319 VTFLLASIF
-331 VKKSPEE
+331 VRKSKAEGNLEE
-338 DLENAIEK
+338 AIEK
-346 SKANKITNTDDT
+346 SKSNKSLNSNNTKNK
-358 EKEDKES
+358 EKNIISQINEMTLEEALK
-365 KEDNDIKITEISFED
+365 NNIKIN
-380 AVKKL
+380 
-385 EIKKIVVACDAGMGS
+385 KIVVACDAGMGS
-400 SAMGAAVLKRIAKER
+400 SAMGATILKKLATEKGI
-415 GLENVA
+415 ENITIV
-421 ILNSAISNLDDS
+421 NSAISNLDDS
-433 ADIIITQKSLTNLA
+433 ADIIITQKSLTALA

-466 FYNEIVDKIKE
+466 FYNEVLDKIKGE
-477 NQK
+477 

>member
-20 NIAAFIAW
+20 NIGAFIAW

-38 GWFPNEKLNG
+38 GWFPNETLAK
-48 LVSPILTYLLPIL
+48 LVSPMLTYLLPIL

-77 VGAIMA
+77 VGSIMA

-106 FLIKKLDGLIVS
+106 FLIKKLDEIIS
-118 KIPTGF
+118 PKIPTGF
-124 EMLVNNF
+124 EMLINNF

-143 SLFIIGPI
+143 SLYLIGPA
-151 VEAISNA
+151 VEMISNA
-158 LSSGVK
+158 LSNGVK
-164 VLVDLKLLPLVSILV
+164 ILVDLKLLPLVSIIV

-203 VAETGKSIFFTIE
+203 VTEVGKSIFFTIE

-224 VLLAYTLFGK
+224 VLLAYSIFGK
-234 GRSKATAPGAA
+234 GNSKATAPGAA

-265 ILILALIAG
+265 VLIIALIIG

-283 ILNGGLIAVPAPGSI
+283 ILKGGLIAVPAPGSI
-298 IAILAVTPK
+298 IAMLAVTPK
-307 GGFLA
+307 GGFIA
-312 TILSIVI
+312 TIGSVLISAII
-319 AAAVTFLIASIF
+319 TFLLSSIF
-331 VKKSPEE
+331 VKKSHSEE
-338 DLENAIEK
+338 NLEEAIEK
-346 SKANKITNTDDT
+346 SKSNKSLNSNDT
-358 EKEDKES
+358 ENKEKNIISQINEMTLEEAL
-365 KEDNDIKITEISFED
+365 KNNIKIN
-380 AVKKL
+380 
-385 EIKKIVVACDAGMGS
+385 KIVVACDAGMGS
-400 SAMGAAVLKRIAKER
+400 SAMGAAILKKLATEKGI
-415 GLENVA
+415 ENITIV
-421 ILNSAISNLDDS
+421 NSAISNLDDS
-433 ADIIITQKSLTNLA
+433 ADIIITQKSLTALA

-466 FYNEIVDKIKE
+466 FYKEVLDKIKGE
-477 NQK
+477 

>member
-28 GLITAFFIPT
+28 GLITALFIPT
-38 GWFPNEKLNG
+38 GWFPNETLNG
-48 LVSPILTYLLPIL
+48 LVSPMLTYLLPIL

-77 VGAIMA
+77 VGSIMA

-106 FLIKKLDGLIVS
+106 FLIKKLDELITP

-124 EMLVNNF
+124 EMLINNF

-143 SLFIIGPI
+143 SLFIIGPV
-151 VEAISNA
+151 VETISNA
-158 LSSGVK
+158 LSSGVQ

-203 VAETGKSIFFTIE
+203 VAESGKSIFFTIE

-265 ILILALIAG
+265 VLILALIVG

-283 ILNGGLIAVPAPGSI
+283 ILKGGLIAVPAPGSI
-298 IAILAVTPK
+298 IAMLAVTPK

-312 TILSIVI
+312 TISSVVV
-319 AAAVTFLIASIF
+319 ATVVTFLIASIF
-331 VKKSPEE
+331 VKRAPEE
-338 DLENAIEK
+338 DLEEAIEK
-346 SKANKITNTDDT
+346 SKSNKTSGNISDKNNNTV
-358 EKEDKES
+358 EVS
-365 KEDNDIKITEISFED
+365 EISFED
-380 AVKKL
+380 AIKKV

-400 SAMGAAVLKRIAKER
+400 SAMGATVLKKIAKEK
-415 GLENVA
+415 GLDSITIV
-421 ILNSAISNLDDS
+421 NSAISNLDDS

-466 FYNEIVDKIKE
+466 FYNEIADKIKE
-477 NQK
+477 NKK

>member
-20 NIAAFIAW
+20 NIGAFIAW

-38 GWFPNEKLNG
+38 GWFPNETLAKLVN
-48 LVSPILTYLLPIL
+48 PMLTYLLPIL

-77 VGAIMA
+77 VGSIMA

-106 FLIKKLDGLIVS
+106 FLIKKLDEIIS
-118 KIPTGF
+118 PKIPTGF
-124 EMLVNNF
+124 EMLINNF

-143 SLFIIGPI
+143 SLYLIGPA
-151 VEAISNA
+151 VEMISNA
-158 LSSGVK
+158 LSNGVK
-164 VLVDLKLLPLVSILV
+164 ILVDLKLLPLVSIIV

-203 VAETGKSIFFTIE
+203 VTEAGKSIFFTIE

-224 VLLAYTLFGK
+224 VLLAYSIFGK
-234 GRSKATAPGAA
+234 GNSKATAPGAA

-265 ILILALIAG
+265 ILIIALIIG

-283 ILNGGLIAVPAPGSI
+283 ILKGGLIAVPAPGSI
-298 IAILAVTPK
+298 IAMLAVTPK
-307 GGFLA
+307 GGFIA
-312 TILSIVI
+312 TIGSVLISAII
-319 AAAVTFLIASIF
+319 TFLLSSIF
-331 VKKSPEE
+331 VKKSHSEE
-338 DLENAIEK
+338 NLEEAIEK
-346 SKANKITNTDDT
+346 SKSNKSLNSNDT
-358 EKEDKES
+358 KNKEKNIISQINEMTLEEALK
-365 KEDNDIKITEISFED
+365 NNIKIN
-380 AVKKL
+380 
-385 EIKKIVVACDAGMGS
+385 KIVVACDAGMGS
-400 SAMGAAVLKRIAKER
+400 SAMGATILKKLATEKGI
-415 GLENVA
+415 ENITIV
-421 ILNSAISNLDDS
+421 NSAISNLDDS
-433 ADIIITQKSLTNLA
+433 ADIIITQKSLTALA

-466 FYNEIVDKIKE
+466 FYKEVLDKIKGE
-477 NQK
+477 

>member
-20 NIAAFIAW
+20 NIGAFIAW

-38 GWFPNEKLNG
+38 GWFPNETLAK
-48 LVSPILTYLLPIL
+48 LVSPMLTYLLPIL

-77 VGAIMA
+77 VGSIMA

-106 FLIKKLDGLIVS
+106 FLIKKLDEIIS
-118 KIPTGF
+118 PKIPTGF
-124 EMLVNNF
+124 EMLINNF

-143 SLFIIGPI
+143 SLYLIGPA
-151 VEAISNA
+151 VEMISNA
-158 LSSGVK
+158 LSNGVK
-164 VLVDLKLLPLVSILV
+164 ILVDLKLLPLVSIIV

-203 VAETGKSIFFTIE
+203 VTEVGKSIFFTIE

-224 VLLAYTLFGK
+224 VLLAYSIFGK
-234 GRSKATAPGAA
+234 GNSKATAPGAA

-265 ILILALIAG
+265 VLIIALIIG

-283 ILNGGLIAVPAPGSI
+283 ILKGGLIAVPAPGSI
-298 IAILAVTPK
+298 IAMLAVTPK
-307 GGFLA
+307 GGFIA
-312 TILSIVI
+312 TIGSVLISAII
-319 AAAVTFLIASIF
+319 TFLLSSIF
-331 VKKSPEE
+331 VKKSHSEE
-338 DLENAIEK
+338 NLEEAIEK
-346 SKANKITNTDDT
+346 SKSNKSLNSNDT
-358 EKEDKES
+358 ENKEKNIISQINEMTLEEAL
-365 KEDNDIKITEISFED
+365 KNNIKIN
-380 AVKKL
+380 
-385 EIKKIVVACDAGMGS
+385 KIVVACDAGMGS
-400 SAMGAAVLKRIAKER
+400 SAMGATILKKLATEKGI
-415 GLENVA
+415 ENITIV
-421 ILNSAISNLDDS
+421 NSAISNLDNS
-433 ADIIITQKSLTNLA
+433 ADIIITQKSLTALA

-466 FYNEIVDKIKE
+466 FYKEVLDKIKGE
-477 NQK
+477 

>member
-38 GWFPNEKLNG
+38 GWFPNETLNG
-48 LVSPILTYLLPIL
+48 LVSPMLTYLLPIL

-77 VGAIMA
+77 VGCIMA

-89 SNIPMFLGAMIT
+89 SSIPMFLGAMIT

-106 FLIKKLDGLIVS
+106 FLIKKLDEVITP

-143 SLFIIGPI
+143 SLYVIGPV

-203 VAETGKSIFFTIE
+203 VTETGKSIFFTIE

-265 ILILALIAG
+265 ILILALIVG

-298 IAILAVTPK
+298 IAMLAVTPK
-307 GGFLA
+307 GGFVA
-312 TILSIVI
+312 TIASVLV
-319 AAAVTFLIASIF
+319 ATVVTFLVASIF
-331 VKKSPEE
+331 VKRAPEE
-338 DLENAIEK
+338 DLEEAIEK
-346 SKANKITNTDDT
+346 SKANKITNKASDSQKTS
-358 EKEDKES
+358 ES
-365 KEDNDIKITEISFED
+365 SKVVEITELSFDD
-380 AVKKL
+380 AIKNI

-400 SAMGAAVLKRIAKER
+400 SAMGATVLKKIAKEK
-415 GLENVA
+415 GLDSITIV
-421 ILNSAISNLDDS
+421 NSAISNLDDS

-466 FYNEIVDKIKE
+466 FYNEIVDKIKGE
-477 NQK
+477 

>member
-1 MKLDKIQKFGR
+1 MKLDKVQKFGR

-20 NIAAFIAW
+20 NISAFIAW

-38 GWFPNEKLNG
+38 GWFPNETLNG

-77 VGAIMA
+77 VGSIMA

-106 FLIKKLDGLIVS
+106 FLIKKVDEVINP

-143 SLFIIGPI
+143 SLFIIGPV
-151 VEAISNA
+151 VEAISSA
-158 LSSGVK
+158 LSSGVQ

-203 VAETGKSIFFTIE
+203 VSEAGKSIFFTIE

-265 ILILALIAG
+265 ILILALIVG

-283 ILNGGLIAVPAPGSI
+283 ILKGGLIAVPAPGSI
-298 IAILAVTPK
+298 IAMLAVTPK
-307 GGFLA
+307 GGFVA
-312 TILSIVI
+312 TISSVVV
-319 AAAVTFLIASIF
+319 ATVVTFLIASIF
-331 VKKSPEE
+331 VKRAPEE
-338 DLENAIEK
+338 DLEDAIEK
-346 SKANKITNTDDT
+346 SKSNKITN
-358 EKEDKES
+358 S
-365 KEDNDIKITEISFED
+365 DNSSSNNNANNAVEVTEISFED
-380 AVKKL
+380 AIKKL

-400 SAMGAAVLKRIAKER
+400 SAMGATVLKKIAKEK
-415 GLENVA
+415 GLDTITIV
-421 ILNSAISNLDDS
+421 NSAISNLDDS

-447 KEKMP
+447 KTKMP

-477 NQK
+477 NKK

>member
-20 NIAAFIAW
+20 NIGAFIAW

-38 GWFPNEKLNG
+38 GWFPNETLAK
-48 LVSPILTYLLPIL
+48 LVSPMLTYLLPIL

-77 VGAIMA
+77 VGSIMA

-101 GPLGA
+101 GPFGA
-106 FLIKKLDGLIVS
+106 FLIKKLDEIIS
-118 KIPTGF
+118 PKIPTGF
-124 EMLVNNF
+124 EMLINNF

-143 SLFIIGPI
+143 SLYLIGPA
-151 VEAISNA
+151 VEMISNA
-158 LSSGVK
+158 LSNGVK
-164 VLVDLKLLPLVSILV
+164 ILVDLKLLPLVSIIV

-203 VAETGKSIFFTIE
+203 VTEAGKSIFFTIE

-224 VLLAYTLFGK
+224 VLLAYSIFGK
-234 GRSKATAPGAA
+234 GNSKATAPGAA

-265 ILILALIAG
+265 ILIIALIIG

-283 ILNGGLIAVPAPGSI
+283 ILKGGLIAVPAPGSI
-298 IAILAVTPK
+298 IAMLAVTPK
-307 GGFLA
+307 GGFIA
-312 TILSIVI
+312 TIGSVLISAII
-319 AAAVTFLIASIF
+319 TFLLSSIF
-331 VKKSPEE
+331 VKKSHSEE
-338 DLENAIEK
+338 NLEEAIEK
-346 SKANKITNTDDT
+346 SKSNKSLNSNDT
-358 EKEDKES
+358 ENKEKNIISQINEMTLEEAL
-365 KEDNDIKITEISFED
+365 KNNIKIN
-380 AVKKL
+380 
-385 EIKKIVVACDAGMGS
+385 KIVVACDAGMGS
-400 SAMGAAVLKRIAKER
+400 SAMGATILKKLATEKGI
-415 GLENVA
+415 ENITIV
-421 ILNSAISNLDDS
+421 NSAISNLDDS
-433 ADIIITQKSLTNLA
+433 ADIIITQKSLTALA

-466 FYNEIVDKIKE
+466 FYKEVLDKIKE
-477 NQK
+477 SK

>member
-20 NIAAFIAW
+20 NIGAFIAW

-38 GWFPNEKLNG
+38 GWFPNETLAK
-48 LVSPILTYLLPIL
+48 LVSPMLTYLLPIL

-77 VGAIMA
+77 VGSIMA

-106 FLIKKLDGLIVS
+106 FLIKKLDEIIS
-118 KIPTGF
+118 PKIPTGF
-124 EMLVNNF
+124 EMLINNF

-143 SLFIIGPI
+143 SLYLIGPA
-151 VEAISNA
+151 VEMISNA
-158 LSSGVK
+158 LSNGVK
-164 VLVDLKLLPLVSILV
+164 ILVDLKLLPLVSIIV

-203 VAETGKSIFFTIE
+203 VTEAGKSIFFTIE

-224 VLLAYTLFGK
+224 VLLAYSIFGK
-234 GRSKATAPGAA
+234 GNSKATAPGAA

-265 ILILALIAG
+265 VLIIALIIG

-283 ILNGGLIAVPAPGSI
+283 ILKGGLIAVPAPGSI
-298 IAILAVTPK
+298 IAMLAVTPK
-307 GGFLA
+307 GGFIA
-312 TILSIVI
+312 TIGSVLISAII
-319 AAAVTFLIASIF
+319 TFLLSSIF
-331 VKKSPEE
+331 VKKSHSEE
-338 DLENAIEK
+338 NLEEAIEK
-346 SKANKITNTDDT
+346 SKSNKSLNSNDT
-358 EKEDKES
+358 ENKEKNIISQINEMTLEEAL
-365 KEDNDIKITEISFED
+365 KNNIKIN
-380 AVKKL
+380 
-385 EIKKIVVACDAGMGS
+385 KIVVACDAGMGS
-400 SAMGAAVLKRIAKER
+400 SAMGATILKKLANEKGI
-415 GLENVA
+415 ENITIV
-421 ILNSAISNLDDS
+421 NSAISNLDDS
-433 ADIIITQKSLTNLA
+433 ADIIITQKSLTALA

-466 FYNEIVDKIKE
+466 FYNEVLDKIKE
-477 NQK
+477 SK

>member
-20 NIAAFIAW
+20 NIGAFIAW

-38 GWFPNEKLNG
+38 GWFPNETLAKL
-48 LVSPILTYLLPIL
+48 VTPMLTYLLPIL

-77 VGAIMA
+77 VGSIMA

-106 FLIKKLDGLIVS
+106 FLIKKLDEIIS
-118 KIPTGF
+118 PKIPTGF
-124 EMLVNNF
+124 EMLINNF

-143 SLFIIGPI
+143 SLYLIGPA
-151 VEAISNA
+151 VETLSNA
-158 LSSGVK
+158 LSNGVQK
-164 VLVDLKLLPLVSILV
+164 LVDLRLLPLVSIIV

-203 VAETGKSIFFTIE
+203 VTEAGKSIFFTIE

-224 VLLAYTLFGK
+224 VLLAYSIFGK
-234 GRSKATAPGAA
+234 GGSKATAPGAA

-265 ILILALIAG
+265 ILIIALILG

-283 ILNGGLIAVPAPGSI
+283 ILKGGLIAVPAPGSI
-298 IAILAVTPK
+298 IAMIAVTPK
-307 GGFLA
+307 GGFIA
-312 TILSIVI
+312 TIGSVMVATII
-319 AAAVTFLIASIF
+319 TFLFSSIF
-331 VKKSPEE
+331 VIKSNSEE
-338 DLENAIEK
+338 NLDEAIQK
-346 SKANKITNTDDT
+346 SKLNKNMKDKEKNQSETTFEEALKNNIRINKI
-358 EKEDKES
+358 
-365 KEDNDIKITEISFED
+365 
-380 AVKKL
+380 A
-385 EIKKIVVACDAGMGS
+385 VACDAGMGS
-400 SAMGAAVLKRIAKER
+400 SAMGAAMLKKLANEKGI
-415 GLENVA
+415 EN
-421 ILNSAISNLDDS
+421 ITIINSAISNLDDT
-433 ADIIITQKSLTNLA
+433 ADIIITQKSLTALA

-466 FYNEIVDKIKE
+466 FYNDILDKLRGE
-477 NQK
+477 

>member
-20 NIAAFIAW
+20 NIGAFIAW

-38 GWFPNEKLNG
+38 GWFPNETLAK
-48 LVSPILTYLLPIL
+48 LVSPMLTYLLPIL

-77 VGAIMA
+77 VGSIMA

-106 FLIKKLDGLIVS
+106 FLIKKLDKIIS
-118 KIPTGF
+118 PKIPTGF
-124 EMLVNNF
+124 EMLINNF

-143 SLFIIGPI
+143 SLYLIGPA
-151 VEAISNA
+151 VEMISNA
-158 LSSGVK
+158 LSNGVK
-164 VLVDLKLLPLVSILV
+164 ILVDLKLLPLVSIIV

-203 VAETGKSIFFTIE
+203 VTEAGKSIFFTIE

-224 VLLAYTLFGK
+224 VLLAYSIFGK
-234 GRSKATAPGAA
+234 GNSKATAPGAA

-265 ILILALIAG
+265 ILIIALIIG

-283 ILNGGLIAVPAPGSI
+283 ILKGGLIAVPAPGSI
-298 IAILAVTPK
+298 IAMLAVTPK
-307 GGFLA
+307 GGFIA
-312 TILSIVI
+312 TIGSVLISAI
-319 AAAVTFLIASIF
+319 VTFLLASIF
-331 VKKSPEE
+331 VR
-338 DLENAIEK
+338 K
-346 SKANKITNTDDT
+346 SKAEGNLEEAIQKSKSNKNLN
-358 EKEDKES
+358 S
-365 KEDNDIKITEISFED
+365 NDIKTKEETKSQTNEISFEE
-380 AVKKL
+380 ALKNK
-385 EIKKIVVACDAGMGS
+385 IKINKIVVACDAGMGS
-400 SAMGAAVLKRIAKER
+400 SAMGATMLKKLAHEK
-415 GLENVA
+415 GMENIIIV
-421 ILNSAISNLDDS
+421 NSAISNLDDS
-433 ADIIITQKSLTNLA
+433 ADIIITQKSLTALA

-452 NKIHLSINNFMDKN
+452 HKVHLSINNFMDKN
-466 FYNEIVDKIKE
+466 FYNEVLEKIKE
-477 NQK
+477 NK

>member
-20 NIAAFIAW
+20 NIGAFIAW

-38 GWFPNEKLNG
+38 GWFPNETLAK
-48 LVSPILTYLLPIL
+48 LVSPMLTYLLPIL

-77 VGAIMA
+77 VGSIMA

-106 FLIKKLDGLIVS
+106 FLIKKLDEIIS
-118 KIPTGF
+118 PKIPTGF
-124 EMLVNNF
+124 EMLINNF

-143 SLFIIGPI
+143 SLYLIGPA
-151 VEAISNA
+151 VEMISNA
-158 LSSGVK
+158 LSNGVK
-164 VLVDLKLLPLVSILV
+164 ILVDLKLLPLVSIIV

-203 VAETGKSIFFTIE
+203 VTEAGKSIFFTIE

-224 VLLAYTLFGK
+224 VLLAYSIFGK
-234 GRSKATAPGAA
+234 GNSKATAPGAA

-265 ILILALIAG
+265 ILIIALIIG

-283 ILNGGLIAVPAPGSI
+283 ILKGGLIAVPAPGSI
-298 IAILAVTPK
+298 IAMLAVTPK
-307 GGFLA
+307 GGFIA
-312 TILSIVI
+312 TIGSVLISAII
-319 AAAVTFLIASIF
+319 TFLLSSIF
-331 VKKSPEE
+331 VKKSHSEE
-338 DLENAIEK
+338 NLKEAIEK
-346 SKANKITNTDDT
+346 SKSNKSLNSNDT
-358 EKEDKES
+358 KNKEKNIISQINEMTLEEALK
-365 KEDNDIKITEISFED
+365 NNIKIN
-380 AVKKL
+380 
-385 EIKKIVVACDAGMGS
+385 KIVVACDAGMGS
-400 SAMGAAVLKRIAKER
+400 SAMGATILKKLATEKGI
-415 GLENVA
+415 ENITIV
-421 ILNSAISNLDDS
+421 NSAISNLDDS
-433 ADIIITQKSLTNLA
+433 ADIIITQKSLTALA

-466 FYNEIVDKIKE
+466 FYKEVLDKIKGE
-477 NQK
+477 